1 MPLDVTV
8 VRQPVDW
15 NRAASAALREGV
27 ESLEDHL
34 IGLGSDDLDLRIEVR
49 KLPARLASV
58 QADLVLPFETISR
71 HGEEADLPLLLT
83 RVLDG
88 VRDEP
93 TPERLARAG
102 ASPREPSPSGT
113 DDPWAGLKT
122 DLDVIAHR
130 EVAHAVEFG
139 DIPAGWVEAS
149 ELADEAIVEAM
160 SQTGGEPPSLRV
172 LAKRVRALLTHR
184 IRTAAQEAGDVFL
197 DEVAPTGDVS
207 EAMVQDD
214 FYDFRIADEAP
225 LRVEDLVGECEPPE
239 DRIAVDEPT
248 ESP

>member
-1 MPLDVTV
+1 
-8 VRQPVDW
+8 
-15 NRAASAALREGV
+15 
-27 ESLEDHL
+27 
-34 IGLGSDDLDLRIEVR
+34 
-49 KLPARLASV
+49 
-58 QADLVLPFETISR
+58 
-71 HGEEADLPLLLT
+71 
-83 RVLDG
+83 
-88 VRDEP
+88 
-93 TPERLARAG
+93 
-102 ASPREPSPSGT
+102 
-113 DDPWAGLKT
+113 
-122 DLDVIAHR
+122 
-130 EVAHAVEFG
+130 VEFG

-172 LAKRVRALLTHR
+172 LAKRVRTLLTHR

-197 DEVAPTGDVS
+197 DELAPTGDVS

-225 LRVEDLVGECEPPE
+225 LRVEDLVGEYEPPE